1 MRRSRSDSST
11 WIIVGAG
18 VAILCCACLVLAMLG
33 AGLLFYLLEQGE
45 SSHGGTPSQALPQP
59 TIAVSRPPVESLS
72 PDTAEA
78 LRTTLVPDSDAYS
91 LACRLQGICNVP
103 RTVAAPLTPLKIG
116 DRRKFWVL
124 NSDTSANFQVP
135 TTLRYITPHSYFWLQ
150 DGVDANDDDIAALM
164 TVFEKKIYP
173 TDQRFFGSEWTPGV
187 DNDPHLY
194 VLYVR
199 GIGASTAGYYSTPD
213 ELNPL
218 VRKYSNGA
226 ELFVFS
232 ADSESLSDEYTFG
245 TLAHEFQHM
254 IHWHLDRNE
263 STWMNEG
270 FSELAAFLNGYSV
283 GGKDLSYVQHPD
295 LSLTDWTSLSDS
307 PQVTGDHYGQSFLF
321 LTYFLDR
328 FGEGATQALVKDPEN
343 GLTSIDDVLRKLGI
357 TDPQTGLPIRADDV
371 VMDWMDTL
379 YLGDT
384 SVGDGRYGYHNYP
397 GAPRASATQHIAGC
411 PHSSANESVNQYGPE
426 YIVITCPGQHEISFA
441 GSTVAGVLPA
451 DAHSGKYAFWSNKG
465 DSSDMTLTREFD
477 FAGARGPINFSYWTW
492 YDLEN
497 GYDYLYLEASTDGQ
511 RWSILNTPSCT
522 SQDTSGNSYGC
533 AYTSR
538 SGGGDTARWINET
551 VDLSRYA
558 GQKVQLRFEY
568 VTDEGLNGEG
578 LLLDDLSIPAVGYAA
593 DFEAG
598 DGGWQPDGFV
608 RIENTLPQTFR
619 LSLIVQDMGSTIVR
633 TIPVD
638 ADQTARFPITLGPS
652 GSAVLVVTG
661 TQRFTRL
668 PAGYSLE
675 VK

>member
-1 MRRSRSDSST
+1 MRQSRSGSST
-11 WIIVGAG
+11 WIVVG
-18 VAILCCACLVLAMLG
+18 VAVAVLCCACLVLAMLG
-33 AGLLFYLLEQGE
+33 AGILYYLVEQGE
-45 SSHGGTPSQALPQP
+45 PPDGSAPAQAMPAP
-59 TIAVSRPPVESLS
+59 TIAVSRPPVETLS
-72 PDTAEA
+72 PDTEEA
-78 LRTTLVPDSDAYS
+78 LRTTLVPDSDPYS

-103 RTVAAPLTPLKIG
+103 LTVAGPATPLKVG

-124 NSDTSANFQVP
+124 NSDTSADFQVP

-150 DGVDANDDDIAALM
+150 DGVEASDDDIAALM
-164 TVFEKKIYP
+164 TAFEDKIYP
-173 TDQRFFGSEWTPGV
+173 TNRRFFGSEWTPGV
-187 DNDPHLY
+187 DDDPHIY

-199 GIGASTAGYYSTPD
+199 GIGAHTAGYYSTPD

-218 VRKYSNGA
+218 VRKYSNAA

-232 ADSESLSDEYTFG
+232 ADSERLSYEYTFG

-283 GGKDLSYVQHPD
+283 GGKDYSYVQRPD
-295 LSLTDWTSLSDS
+295 LSLPDWTSLTDS
-307 PQVTGDHYGQSFLF
+307 PEVTGDHYGQSFLF

-328 FGEGATQALVKDPEN
+328 FGEQATQALVKDPEN
-343 GLTSIDDVLRKLGI
+343 GLTSIDDVLRELGI
-357 TDPQTGLPIRADDV
+357 VDPQTGQPINADDV

-379 YLGDT
+379 YLGDA
-384 SVGDGRYGYHNYP
+384 SVGDGRYAYHNYP
-397 GAPRASATQHIAGC
+397 SAPRASATQQIADC
-411 PHSSANESVNQYGPE
+411 PHTAGNDSVNQYGPE
-426 YIVITCPGQHEISFA
+426 YILITCSGEHEVSFA

-451 DAHSGKYAFWSNKG
+451 DAHSGRYAFWSNKG
-465 DSSDMTLTREFD
+465 DFSDMTLTREFD
-477 FAGARGPINFSYWTW
+477 LTAVSGPIEFSYWTW
-492 YDLEN
+492 YDLEK

-511 RWSILNTPSCT
+511 RWAILNTPSCT

-533 AYTSR
+533 AYTSM
-538 SGGGDTARWINET
+538 SGGGETARWINET

-558 GQKVQLRFEY
+558 GQTVQLRFEY

-578 LLLDDLSIPAVGYAA
+578 LLLDDLSIPAAGYAA
-593 DFEAG
+593 DFEAS

-608 RIENTLPQTFR
+608 RIENSLPQTFR
-619 LSLIVQDMGSTIVR
+619 LSLIVQDLGTTTVR
-633 TIPVD
+633 SIPLD
-638 ADQTARFPITLGPS
+638 ANQTATFPISLGPG